1 MWRPTQPDS
10 LQDRTG
16 SETLTNGELTWLKT
30 LLARGTAALVGRQL
44 ILRVLGFV
52 GSVILA
58 RILAPAEFGIFAVAA
73 FVISFFSMVGNVGL
87 GAALIQRKD
96 EIGED
101 DIQTVF
107 TIQQGAFSVLFLLV
121 FFLAPALSRFYP
133 DLPPGSEWLVR
144 ALGLSLLITSL
155 RTVPTIILERD
166 LAYSRIAAIEVAE
179 VLTYQF
185 TAVALAALGLGIWSL
200 VWASILRALAGVAV
214 IFRYVRWRPRV
225 RVSVEKAK
233 VLLKFGIPYQLNSFL
248 GMLTEAVVPSL
259 VAAVSGAAA
268 VGYLNLAKNFSHL
281 PIRVVTDS
289 FGQAAYPA
297 FAKIQDEKESLKEFI
312 VKSINMLSLVIV
324 PVSLFMAALGP
335 ELIQTVYGPKWLPA
349 LNAFYFYM
357 AVTLAMPVILPL
369 YIAIVALGKASIILY
384 MNLTLAVLQ
393 WGLGSIFVWE
403 YGFIGVPMAQPIIT
417 AMFFVIYCEIL
428 KRNDINIKFTDV
440 RISHVF
446 TAFFCLLGLFAVKSW
461 FPVTIFSVGLLLS
474 VALAIYGA
482 LLYVFSRRQF
492 MELFEL
498 VKIKLLGVSG

>member
-1 MWRPTQPDS
+1 MEQKPPLID
-10 LQDRTG
+10 
-16 SETLTNGELTWLKT
+16 ELTSLKT
-30 LLARGTAALVGRQL
+30 RLARGTGVLIGRQVV
-44 ILRVLGFV
+44 LRAVGFV

-58 RILAPAEFGIFAVAA
+58 RILAPAEFGVFAVAA
-73 FVISFFSMVGNVGL
+73 FVVSFFSMVGNVGL
-87 GAALIQRKD
+87 GAALIQRQD

-101 DIQTVF
+101 EIQTVF
-107 TIQQGAFSVLFLLV
+107 TIQQGAFSALFLVV
-121 FFLAPALSRFYP
+121 FLLAPALGKFYS

-166 LAYSRIAAIEVAE
+166 LAYSKIAAIEVAE

-185 TAVALAALGLGIWSL
+185 TAVTLAALGLGIWSL
-200 VWASILRALAGVAV
+200 IWASILRALVGVAV
-214 IFRYVRWRPRV
+214 IFRYVRWRPKL
-225 RVSVEKAK
+225 RVSVEKAR

-297 FAKIQDEKESLKEFI
+297 FSKLQDNKDSLKEFI
-312 VKSINMLSLVIV
+312 VKSINTLSLIIV
-324 PVSLFMAALGP
+324 PASLFMAALGP

-357 AVTLAMPVILPL
+357 AVTLAIPVLLPT

-384 MNLTLAVLQ
+384 MNFTLAVLQ
-393 WGLGSIFVWE
+393 WALGSILVWK

-417 AMFFVIYCEIL
+417 GLFFLIYCEIL
-428 KRNDINIKFTDV
+428 KRNDINIKFSDM

-446 TAFFCLLGLFAVKSW
+446 TAFFCLLGLCAVKSW

-474 VALAIYGA
+474 VAMATYGA
-482 LLYVFSRRQF
+482 LLYTFSRRQF